1 MTVLIA
7 PSILSADFLK
17 LANEIT
23 DVQEAGADLLHID
36 VMDGHFVPNITI
48 GPMIVEAVRKATT
61 LQLDAHLMI
70 DNPAAFVESFAH
82 AGADIITIHAESDN
96 HLFRTVDAIKSLGK
110 KAGVALNPSTPLT
123 AVEYLIGEID
133 LLLIM
138 TVNPGFGGQ
147 SYITAMNDKI
157 KAARNMI
164 AAPGRSIYLEVDGG
178 VKARNARLVAELGA
192 NMLVMGTE
200 IFHSGNYQRE
210 DEGDQGTAKGCGVT
224 ARSEFRVASYEAHP
238 K

>member
-1 MTVLIA
+1 MVLIA
-7 PSILSADFLK
+7 PSILSADFRK
-17 LANEIT
+17 LENEIRA
-23 DVQEAGADLLHID
+23 VQEAGADLFHVD

-48 GPMIVEAVRKATT
+48 GPMIVEAVRKSTT

-70 DNPAAFVESFAH
+70 DNPAAFVESFAR

-110 KAGVALNPSTPLT
+110 KAGVALNPSTPLN
-123 AVEYLIGEID
+123 AVEYLISEID

-157 KAARNMI
+157 KAAAEMI
-164 AAPGRSIYLEVDGG
+164 KASERSIILAVDGG
-178 VKARNARLVAELGA
+178 VKARNARMVADLGA
-192 NMLVMGTE
+192 TLLVMGTE
-200 IFHSGNYQRE
+200 IFGSSNYQEKMKEVRKE
-210 DEGDQGTAKGCGVT
+210 LG
-224 ARSEFRVASYEAHP
+224 
-238 K
+238 

>member
-7 PSILSADFLK
+7 PSILSADFRK
-17 LANEIT
+17 LENEIRG
-23 DVQEAGADLLHID
+23 VEEAGADLLHVD

-48 GPMIVEAVRKATT
+48 GPMIVEAVRKTT
-61 LQLDAHLMI
+61 ALRLDVHLMI

-110 KAGVALNPSTPLT
+110 KAGIALNPSTPLT
-123 AVEYLIGEID
+123 TVEYLISEID

-157 KAARNMI
+157 RAARSMI
-164 AAPGRSIYLEVDGG
+164 AKSERSIILAVDGG
-178 VKARNARLVAELGA
+178 IKAGNARLVVELGA
-192 NMLVMGTE
+192 NLLVMGTE
-200 IFHSGNYQRE
+200 IFHANSYAEKIRE
-210 DEGDQGTAKGCGVT
+210 VRKE
-224 ARSEFRVASYEAHP
+224 VAQIESV
-238 K
+238 KC

>member
-1 MTVLIA
+1 MAVLIA
-7 PSILSADFLK
+7 PSILSADFRK
-17 LANEIT
+17 LATEIT
-23 DVQEAGADLLHID
+23 NVQEAGADLLHID

-48 GPMIVEAVRKATT
+48 GPMIVEAVRKTTT

-70 DNPAAFVESFAH
+70 DNPAAFVNSFAH

-110 KAGVALNPSTPLT
+110 KAGIALNPSTSLA
-123 AVEYLIGEID
+123 AVEYLVSEID

-147 SYITAMNDKI
+147 SYIPAMNGKI
-157 KAARNMI
+157 RAAANII
-164 AAPGRSIYLEVDGG
+164 AASGRSILLAVDGG
-178 VKARNARLVAELGA
+178 IKARNARVTAELGA

-200 IFHSGNYQRE
+200 IFHSRNYKEKMKEIRE
-210 DEGDQGTAKGCGVT
+210 QLKGVG
-224 ARSEFRVASYEAHP
+224 
-238 K
+238 